1 MKISYDA
8 EIDALYIRLVEGK
21 HQCRTVRLNEEIA
34 LNIGKGE
41 KLVGIEI
48 LDAKEVLGRGKLP
61 AIVLEGISAV
71 TIPPRPLREKPSE
84 EYGT

>member
-8 EIDALYIRLVEGK
+8 EINALYVRLLEGK
-21 HQCRTVRLNEEIA
+21 HQCRTVWLNEEIA

-41 KLVGIEI
+41 ILVGIEI

-61 AIVLEGISAV
+61 PIVLEGISAV
-71 TIPPRPLREKPSE
+71 TAPPLVLCEKPAE
-84 EYGT
+84 EYGA